1 MFLASGSPVA
11 PVIIGRGGDTDTGM
25 RWREGGSG
33 EGGGRDGSQGAT
45 GCEVLGVTR
54 TWEVQKRFS
63 LKPWD
68 RALVCHDLFPEPA
81 KANYLLFSSR

>member
-25 RWREGGSG
+25 RGR
-33 EGGGRDGSQGAT
+33 EGGGRDGSQAAKGF
-45 GCEVLGVTR
+45 EVPGVTR

-68 RALVCHDLFPEPA
+68 RALVCHDLFPKPA
-81 KANYLLFSSR
+81 KANYLFFSSR